1 MPPFL
6 LVHALNLYT
15 YKYLCLARAGKGR
28 RGGGRRR
35 MQAKCRDHIRGR
47 LAVHARSETSANLRR
62 DLRQHAMKH
71 AQIRSRYS
79 YFLSRSRLL

>member
-35 MQAKCRDHIRGR
+35 MQAKCRDHIVVAS
-47 LAVHARSETSANLRR
+47 LCMPASETPANLRS
-62 DLRQHAMKH
+62 DLA
-71 AQIRSRYS
+71 
-79 YFLSRSRLL
+79 RLR